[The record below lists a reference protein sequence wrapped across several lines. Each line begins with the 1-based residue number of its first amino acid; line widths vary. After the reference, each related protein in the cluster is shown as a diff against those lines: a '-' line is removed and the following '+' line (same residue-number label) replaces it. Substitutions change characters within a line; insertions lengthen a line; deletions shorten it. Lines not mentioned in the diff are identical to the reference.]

1 MVKYCFNV
9 YDRET
14 GDKLS
19 QVITSCDHMIDTL
32 QVLNELGVVKGYI
45 LDDKENENDN

>member
-14 GDKLS
+14 NEKIS
-19 QVITSCDHMIDTL
+19 QVVTDCDHMIDTL
-32 QVLNELGVVKGYI
+32 RILNELGMVKGYI
-45 LDDKENENDN
+45 LDDKEKENDN